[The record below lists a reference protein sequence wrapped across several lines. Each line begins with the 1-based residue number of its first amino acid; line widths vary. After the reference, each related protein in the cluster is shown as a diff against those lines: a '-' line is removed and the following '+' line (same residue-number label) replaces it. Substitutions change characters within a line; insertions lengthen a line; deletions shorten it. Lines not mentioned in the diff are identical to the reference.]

1 MKEVYLKCDML
12 PYEKSSVNKLIDRLY
27 TIAKSNYGVLSG
39 NVIYI
44 ELFNRCLGVEAE
56 KEILEAFGIHD
67 LKSKIY
73 GISDIGLHQD
83 VESMC
88 VYLVFEIEDE
98 VQKEFSTDCVT
109 KDISDI
115 YAYIN
120 EINTK
125 TLMKASIE
133 ITTVRATVNFSKDDS
148 VAHDIVTNMF
158 DNVSAV
164 FKDLNAIKSETG
176 VELEVYMTAVGIHFE
191 SSKNNLVFSIS
202 VTKSD
207 LDNVTDVATPI
218 QKTIDIAI
226 KKVID

>member
-1 MKEVYLKCDML
+1 MKEICLKCDML

-44 ELFNRCLGVEAE
+44 ELFNRCLGVNAE

-73 GISDIGLHQD
+73 GISDIGLKQD

-98 VQKEFSTDCVT
+98 VQKECATDCVT

-125 TLMKASIE
+125 TLMKASVE
-133 ITTVRATVNFSKDDS
+133 ITTVGATVNFPKDDP
-148 VAHDIVTNMF
+148 VAHDIVNNIF
-158 DNVSAV
+158 DSVRAV
-164 FKDLNAIKSETG
+164 YKGLNKIKEETG
-176 VELEVYMTAVGIHFE
+176 VKTGVVITGLGIHFD
-191 SSKNNLVFSIS
+191 SVKDKFGFSIS
-202 VTKSD
+202 VEKKE
-207 LDNVTDVATPI
+207 LDGAADIRMPI
-218 QKTIDIAI
+218 KNTIDIAI
-226 KKVID
+226 KKVTE

>member
-88 VYLVFEIEDE
+88 VYLVFEIENE
-98 VQKEFSTDCVT
+98 VQKECSTDCVT

-120 EINTK
+120 KIETNSQ
-125 TLMKASIE
+125 LKANIE
-133 ITTVRATVNFSKDDS
+133 VTTDGASVSFPKDDP
-148 VAHDIVTNMF
+148 VEHDIVNNVF
-158 DNVSAV
+158 DSVRAV
-164 FKDLNAIKSETG
+164 YKGLNNIKSETG
-176 VELEVYMTAVGIHFE
+176 VKTGVAITGLGVHFD
-191 SSKNNLVFSIS
+191 SVKDKLGFSIS
-202 VTKSD
+202 VEKKE
-207 LDNVTDVATPI
+207 LDNAADMRMPI
-218 QKTIDIAI
+218 KNTIDIAI
-226 KKVID
+226 KKVME

>member
-27 TIAKSNYGVLSG
+27 TMAKSNYGVLSG

-98 VQKEFSTDCVT
+98 VQKECSTDCVT

-120 EINTK
+120 KIETNSQ
-125 TLMKASIE
+125 LKANIE
-133 ITTVRATVNFSKDDS
+133 VTTDGASVSFPKDDP
-148 VAHDIVTNMF
+148 VEHDIVNNVF
-158 DNVSAV
+158 DSVRAV
-164 FKDLNAIKSETG
+164 YKGLNNIKSETG
-176 VELEVYMTAVGIHFE
+176 VKTGVAITGLGVHFD
-191 SSKNNLVFSIS
+191 SVKDKLGFSIS
-202 VTKSD
+202 VEKKE
-207 LDNVTDVATPI
+207 LDNAADMRMPI
-218 QKTIDIAI
+218 KNTIDIAI
-226 KKVID
+226 KKVME

>member
-98 VQKEFSTDCVT
+98 VQKECSTDCVT

-115 YAYIN
+115 YTYIN
-120 EINTK
+120 KIETNSQ
-125 TLMKASIE
+125 LKANIE
-133 ITTVRATVNFSKDDS
+133 VTTDGASVSFPKDDP
-148 VAHDIVTNMF
+148 VEHDIVNNVF
-158 DNVSAV
+158 DSVRAV
-164 FKDLNAIKSETG
+164 YKGLNNIKSETG
-176 VELEVYMTAVGIHFE
+176 VKTGVAITGLGVHFD
-191 SSKNNLVFSIS
+191 SVKDKLGFSIS
-202 VTKSD
+202 VEKKE
-207 LDNVTDVATPI
+207 LDNAADMRMPI
-218 QKTIDIAI
+218 KNTIDIAI
-226 KKVID
+226 KKVTE

>member
-1 MKEVYLKCDML
+1 MKEVCLRKDLVLYKRT
-12 PYEKSSVNKLIDRLY
+12 SVTVLVNRLDELM
-27 TIAKSNYGVLSG
+27 KSNYGVLTG
-39 NVIYI
+39 NTIWF
-44 ELFNRCLGVEAE
+44 ELLDRLGVDAE
-56 KEILEAFGIHD
+56 KEILETFAIKD

-73 GISDIGLHQD
+73 GINDIGLYKEPETMSLFLMFKID
-83 VESMC
+83 
-88 VYLVFEIEDE
+88 ED
-98 VQKEFSTDCVT
+98 QKECGTRNVAKHLAEIRDYIKMIKSESVPIAEV
-109 KDISDI
+109 DI
-115 YAYIN
+115 
-120 EINTK
+120 T
-125 TLMKASIE
+125 ASSAE
-133 ITTVRATVNFSKDDS
+133 VNFSKDDS

>member
-98 VQKEFSTDCVT
+98 VQKECSTDCVT

-133 ITTVRATVNFSKDDS
+133 ITTVRATVNFPKDDP
-148 VAHDIVTNMF
+148 VEHDIVNNIF
-158 DNVSAV
+158 DSVRAV
-164 FKDLNAIKSETG
+164 YKGLNKIKEETG
-176 VELEVYMTAVGIHFE
+176 VKTGVVITGLGIHFD
-191 SSKNNLVFSIS
+191 SVKDKLGFSIS
-202 VTKSD
+202 VEKKE
-207 LDNVTDVATPI
+207 LDNAADMRMPI
-218 QKTIDIAI
+218 KNTIDIAI
-226 KKVID
+226 KKVTE